1 MSEIYKLQ
9 ISTIT
14 VNGSTQARTEINQS
28 IVAEYSEALKAG
40 TVFPPV
46 IVFEDGASIWLADG
60 FHRYHAHLHAGLS
73 EIDCDVRIGTQR
85 QAILFSL
92 SANASHGLRRTNED
106 KRKAA
111 MTLLNDDEWS
121 SWTDVAI
128 AKACGVSSNFI
139 GDMRRIINPIND
151 AKIRKVER
159 NGKTY
164 EQDTSNIGKKSDT
177 EKQQHENKPAT
188 AANPVPHVTASE
200 EEKHDD
206 DAPDLHELISWTD
219 VAIAKACGVSS
230 NFIGDMRRIINPI
243 NDAKIRKV
251 ERNGKTYE
259 QDTSNIGKK
268 SDTEKQQHE
277 NKPATAANPVPHVT
291 ASEEEK
297 HDDDAPDLHELIDEI
312 QKENELLLRE
322 NESLKSDDL
331 GKEVARLTRALDQLN
346 GRLQGEITTCN
357 EAKKQA
363 KFYGDILA
371 KIRKKLGVNS
381 NSEILSALGA

>member
-206 DAPDLHELISWTD
+206 DAPDLHELI
-219 VAIAKACGVSS
+219 
-230 NFIGDMRRIINPI
+230 
-243 NDAKIRKV
+243 
-251 ERNGKTYE
+251 
-259 QDTSNIGKK
+259 
-268 SDTEKQQHE
+268 
-277 NKPATAANPVPHVT
+277 
-291 ASEEEK
+291 
-297 HDDDAPDLHELIDEI
+297 DEI